1 MYLEP
6 GEHWFRIA
14 GSGGEYTLHLT
25 PLGPPDPAAE
35 REPNDDEA
43 HAEVMPVG
51 GERSGRIPLAGDA
64 DIYRFSLAAAEHV
77 LIGVEPPPDGA
88 AAFRLSNG
96 STTLVEQRV
105 PQTGE
110 AIAYDAALPPGDYVI
125 ALRTGVASSERY
137 HLSIDRL
144 DPFELRAD
152 QEPNDVPTM
161 APAFP
166 ASLEVDGTGR
176 SDGDYDW
183 YRLPA
188 VPAGDALTVRY
199 GGAVSSVHLSDGAAD
214 IAATDDPESGTLT
227 SDPLASDAPVFL
239 SVVAAGDYH
248 LQLSSPALVA
258 VPPPGELPV
267 TLSVVPDTATVSA
280 YEEFGQRVPA
290 MIEIANGGADPLD
303 LALDARTSHYGWTV
317 ALDHA
322 DVSVAAGA
330 SVQVPATIVVAPDAW
345 ADIPVRITVR
355 ARDVAG
361 AQVTASADVTPAR
374 DVPAVGAEQ
383 AWPVPDALLGG
394 LDVASIAA
402 GATPA
407 GDVDAA
413 QEALLHDG
421 AARIDMGFSADASQL
436 PVTLTVDLAG
446 DGPVP
451 VVGTILDPLA
461 RDASL
466 AGTPRDFELRLSMD
480 GVDYQTVLRGTLEP
494 LMLDQPFFLDEPV
507 DARWAQLVILSSYGA
522 PSDRVAL
529 GEWKVVARPGSPST
543 PASLSIA
550 RSAARRPRRLDA
562 TPAG

>member
-1 MYLEP
+1 MRARATAGDNDYYRVTVAGDPQLWQIDVAGSAIDLLSWVQADGTGLATGTVSEDRTSAAITDMYLEP

-166 ASLEVDGTGR
+166 GSLEVDGTGR

-267 TLSVVPDTATVSA
+267 TLSVVPDTAAVSA

-290 MIEIANGGADPLD
+290 IDRDRERGRG
-303 LALDARTSHYGWTV
+303 S
-317 ALDHA
+317 
-322 DVSVAAGA
+322 AG
-330 SVQVPATIVVAPDAW
+330 
-345 ADIPVRITVR
+345 
-355 ARDVAG
+355 
-361 AQVTASADVTPAR
+361 
-374 DVPAVGAEQ
+374 
-383 AWPVPDALLGG
+383 
-394 LDVASIAA
+394 
-402 GATPA
+402 
-407 GDVDAA
+407 
-413 QEALLHDG
+413 
-421 AARIDMGFSADASQL
+421 
-436 PVTLTVDLAG
+436 
-446 DGPVP
+446 
-451 VVGTILDPLA
+451 
-461 RDASL
+461 
-466 AGTPRDFELRLSMD
+466 
-480 GVDYQTVLRGTLEP
+480 
-494 LMLDQPFFLDEPV
+494 
-507 DARWAQLVILSSYGA
+507 
-522 PSDRVAL
+522 
-529 GEWKVVARPGSPST
+529 PG
-543 PASLSIA
+543 
-550 RSAARRPRRLDA
+550 ARRPHQPLRLDGGA
-562 TPAG
+562 RPCGRERRRRGQCPGPRDDRGGAGRVGGHPRPHHRPRPRRCRRAGDRIGRRDARSGRAGRGRGAGLARPRRAPRRTGRGLHRRRRDAGRGRRRGAGGPSARRRGSYRHGLQR